1 MSKVVLV
8 GAGPGDPALLTVKAK
23 QYIEQA
29 DCIVYDRLVGDEII
43 ALARADCEMIYVG
56 KENHHHAMKQ
66 EDIQALLVEKSKEYA
81 LVVRLKGGDPY
92 VFGRG
97 GEEALYLQG
106 QETERK
112 AGINSEINS
121 ETKSE
126 IKIEVVPGISSS
138 VAALAYAG
146 IPITHRGLAQGFHVI
161 TAHTKKDVMADI
173 RFDLLTDDTETLVFL
188 MGLAHVAE
196 IAQELIQ
203 AGRDPQ
209 TMVAVIS
216 NGTTNRQKKCVGT
229 LETIGDLV
237 TAASLVSPAI
247 IVVGAVVGLEKQLS
261 FFEQRPLFGRTFF
274 VPYIE
279 GGSFTFADGWKT
291 EKESRLAKQLREQG
305 AEVITCQTGSIRPM
319 PCNFRLLR
327 DLTERDYL
335 VFTSRQAV
343 CAFCWNLREQKKDLR
358 ILGNARL
365 AVVGQKTAQALRD
378 FGLTPDLIAEKQ
390 TGEGLGELL
399 AGQVDPYSKVIWLC
413 ADRTGNGLEQA
424 LAGKCELLKV
434 VCYENVSGQTE
445 WSQDELEQIT
455 GCDGVFFTSA
465 SNVERTIQMVGTGL
479 PKRIYSI
486 GKACSEK
493 LRSMGITDYVE
504 AAEPSYESLITACV
518 DIG

>member
-23 QYIEQA
+23 QYIEKA
-29 DCIVYDRLVGDEII
+29 DCIVYDRLVSEEILD
-43 ALARADCEMIYVG
+43 LAKADCEMIYVG
-56 KENHHHAMKQ
+56 KENHHHVMKQ
-66 EDIQALLVEKSKEYA
+66 EEIQALLAEKAKEHA

-97 GEEALYLQG
+97 GEEALYLQV
-106 QETERK
+106 QETDL
-112 AGINSEINS
+112 
-121 ETKSE
+121 ET
-126 IKIEVVPGISSS
+126 EVVPGISSS

-146 IPITHRGLAQGFHVI
+146 IPITHRGLAKGFHVI

-173 RFDLLTDDTETLVFL
+173 RFDLLSDDTETLVFL

-196 IAQELIQ
+196 IAQGLIE
-203 AGRDPQ
+203 AGRDPH
-209 TMVAVIS
+209 TPVAVIS
-216 NGTTNRQKKCVGT
+216 NGTTNRQKKCVGM

-237 TAASLVSPAI
+237 SSAALVSPAI

-261 FFEQRPLFGRTFF
+261 FFEKRPLFGRTFF

-279 GGSFTFADGWKT
+279 GGSFTFADGWKP
-291 EKESRLAKQLREQG
+291 EKQSRLARQLREQG
-305 AEVITCQTGSIRPM
+305 AEVITHQTGSIRPTS
-319 PCNFRLLR
+319 CNFRLLR

-343 CAFCWNLREQKKDLR
+343 CAFCWNLREQEKDLR

-365 AVVGQKTAQALRD
+365 AVVGQKTAQALLD

-413 ADRTGNGLEQA
+413 AARTGNGLEQA

-434 VCYENVSGQTE
+434 VCYENVTAQME
-445 WSQDELEQIT
+445 LSQEELEKIT
-455 GCDGVFFTSA
+455 DCDGVFFTSA
-465 SNVERTIQMVGTGL
+465 SNVERTLQMVGTNL

-493 LRSMGITDYVE
+493 LRSMGITEYIE
-504 AAEPSYESLITACV
+504 AAEPSYESLIQT
-518 DIG
+518 II

>member
-29 DCIVYDRLVGDEII
+29 DCIVYDRLVSEEILG
-43 ALARADCEMIYVG
+43 LAKGDCEMIYVG

-66 EDIQALLVEKSKEYA
+66 EDIQALLVEKSKEYE

-97 GEEALYLQG
+97 GEEALYLQA
-106 QETERK
+106 QE
-112 AGINSEINS
+112 AEIEAEIENKI
-121 ETKSE
+121 ETKIE
-126 IKIEVVPGISSS
+126 TEVVPGISSS

-146 IPITHRGLAQGFHVI
+146 IPITHRGLAKGFHVI

-188 MGLAHVAE
+188 MGLAHVSE
-196 IAQELIQ
+196 IADELVK
-203 AGRDPQ
+203 AGRDPK
-209 TMVAVIS
+209 TLVAVIS

-229 LETIGDLV
+229 LENIGDLV
-237 TAASLVSPAI
+237 RSADLVSPAV

-279 GGSFTFADGWKT
+279 GGSFTFADGWKS

-390 TGEGLGELL
+390 TGEGLGEQL
-399 AGQVDPYSKVIWLC
+399 ARQVDPYSKVIWLC
-413 ADRTGNGLEQA
+413 AARTGNGLEQA
-424 LAGKCELLKV
+424 LTGKCELLKV

-445 WSQDELEQIT
+445 LSQNELEQIT

-465 SNVERTIQMVGTGL
+465 SNVERTIQTVGTGL

-493 LRSMGITDYVE
+493 LRSMGITEYVE